1 MELDKL
7 TPNKGSRSNR
17 KRRGRG
23 NASGLGRTSG
33 KGEKGQKARSGGGTR
48 PGFEGGQMP
57 LYRRIPKS
65 GFRSRKEMLGLNQYN
80 IVNIESLEKFDDGTT
95 VDLDALKS
103 IGYGVQGRKRAGIKV
118 LGRGTLSK
126 KLTVKVHAVSAG
138 ARKAIEDAGGSIELL

>member
-1 MELDKL
+1 MDLENLA
-7 TPNKGSRSNR
+7 PNKGSRGDR

-33 KGEKGQKARSGGGTR
+33 KGEKGQKARAGGGTR

-57 LYRRIPKS
+57 LYRRLPKS

-80 IVNIESLEKFDDGTT
+80 IVNIAALDKFDNETV

-103 IGYGVQGRKRAGIKV
+103 IGYGVKARKRAGIKI
-118 LGRGTLSK
+118 LGRGELSK

-138 ARKAIEDAGGSIELL
+138 ARKAIEDAGGSVELI